1 MGILIVNS
9 IMHYVESEFPDPEH
23 YETEGVQHYRP
34 VNDPQRNFL
43 PSKLENPEKED
54 ITSHF
59 RSPRQ
64 LPRMLDLLLDVRTV
78 VKQDCYI
85 QNLN

>member
-1 MGILIVNS
+1 MNS
-9 IMHYVESEFPDPEH
+9 MMHYVESEFPDPEH

-34 VNDPQRNFL
+34 GNDPQENFL
-43 PSKLENPEKED
+43 PSKLENPEKEA

-64 LPRMLDLLLDVRTV
+64 LPRMLDLLLDARTV